1 MKIGLIGAG
10 SMGRIHAAGWQ
21 TAGCTIAAVLRT
33 PDRSAE
39 ELAAHHG
46 ATVVDDVAALAAHS
60 DLVDVCSPT
69 DLHSAHVLAAV
80 DAGAGAIFCEKPLAR
95 ELPDAVRMVQSCDNA
110 GIPLGVGHVLRFFP
124 EYARA
129 RDAVER
135 GDLGQL
141 GVLRFSRRTFAPQ
154 TPWFRDP
161 AKSGGVILDLM
172 IHDLDFART
181 LAGEVNSVFAR
192 IDSDDVGREHAYALL
207 SHTSGA
213 ITHVEGSWRY
223 PQPEFHTS
231 FELAGSK
238 ALLTFDSASSS
249 ALQPHLAPPPGSLSN
264 TQTLP
269 EVPAAASPVADDPY
283 AIELAAFRQALA
295 DGTQPPVP
303 GAEGVRTLQL
313 ALAARESALGGKP
326 ITIEPWEEQR

>member
-10 SMGRIHAAGWQ
+10 SMGKIHAAGWQ
-21 TAGCTIAAVLRT
+21 AAGCTIAAVLKT
-33 PDRSAE
+33 PDSSAE
-39 ELAAHHG
+39 DLAASHG
-46 ATVVDDVAALAAHS
+46 ATVVDEVAALAAHS

-80 DAGAGAIFCEKPLAR
+80 QAGAGAIFCEKPLAR
-95 ELPDAVRMVQSCDNA
+95 ELPDAIRMVQACRTA
-110 GIPLGVGHVLRFFP
+110 GIALGVGHVLRFFP
-124 EYARA
+124 EYAGARA
-129 RDAVER
+129 AVER
-135 GDLGQL
+135 GDVGQL

-154 TPWFRDP
+154 TPWFRDT

-181 LAGEVNSVFAR
+181 LAGEVSSVFAR
-192 IDSDDVGREHAYALL
+192 IDSDTAGREHAYAFL
-207 SHTSGA
+207 SHTSGT

-238 ALLTFDSASSS
+238 GLLTFDSATSS
-249 ALQPHLAPPPGSLSN
+249 ALQPHLSQSPADRSAS
-264 TQTLP
+264 QTLP

-283 AIELAAFRQALA
+283 AIELAAFRDALTGGKQA
-295 DGTQPPVP
+295 PVP
-303 GAEGVRTLQL
+303 GEEGVRTLQL
-313 ALAARESALGGKP
+313 ALAVRESALGGKP
-326 ITIEPWEEQR
+326 VAIEPWEEQR